1 MIEQVYDAP
10 GYEGC
15 PSWCANSEI
24 GEGSHAHGSAVLES
38 PGTALTGQ
46 LVQVSA
52 DDEPRV
58 LINGHVTTP
67 GEARAFAGAVLRLA
81 DQATLAPSG
90 LDLIITLAR
99 GRVTLAEMALAS
111 GFDVERLQDQQA
123 GGQLLSVHDVDQLA
137 LAVARLIIAREAAQA
152 DPQNR
157 VHRRDVEVPES
168 DATPTQTSVKTGG
181 HHQRIKTTY
190 GQRL

>member
-1 MIEQVYDAP
+1 MSEELNGAP

-15 PSWCANSEI
+15 PNWCLNSEI
-24 GEGSHAHGSAVLES
+24 GEGPHAHGGAVVEIA
-38 PGTALTGQ
+38 GTLTSQ

-67 GEARAFAGAVLRLA
+67 GEARVFAGAVLRLA

-90 LDLIITLAR
+90 LDLITTLAR
-99 GRVTLAEMALAS
+99 GRVTLEEMAPAS
-111 GFDVERLQDQQA
+111 GIDVERLRDQQA
-123 GGQLLSVHDVDQLA
+123 GGQVLSVHDVDHLA
-137 LAVARLIIAREAAQA
+137 LAVARLIITRESEQA

-157 VHRRDVEVPES
+157 FHRSDGGVPAS
-168 DATPTQTSVKTGG
+168 DAAPTQTSVKIGG
-181 HHQRIKTTY
+181 HHQRIKTT
-190 GQRL
+190 